1 MVLQKI
7 SLPLSFQ
14 VLEVLTTLKL
24 PISGVTILSLKYLSS
39 HFCRLL
45 VLNKLYSTFHFSSI
59 QSIFEWVEG
68 ILSTAVV
75 NTRNGLDI
83 EYLSRILGLAQSHL
97 YIFFPADSPLLP

>member
-24 PISGVTILSLKYLSS
+24 PISEVTILSLKYISP

-45 VLNKLYSTFHFSSI
+45 VLNKLYSTLLFSSI
-59 QSIFEWVEG
+59 QSVFEWARG
-68 ILSTAVV
+68 ILSTVV
-75 NTRNGLDI
+75 TNTRNGLDI
-83 EYLSRILGLAQSHL
+83 EYLNRILDLAQSPLH
-97 YIFFPADSPLLP
+97 FFFSC